1 MSFKTVR
8 REPTESLDDNQT
20 ASAGKF
26 GHTYFFSCTYTRFR
40 LHSHKALFKIIIMI
54 KDFDII
60 FQ

>member
-1 MSFKTVR
+1 MR
-8 REPTESLDDNQT
+8 REPTESMDDNQT

-26 GHTYFFSCTYTRFR
+26 GLKYFFSCTDMRFR

-54 KDFDII
+54 KDLDIT